1 MSPELRPDEQPFADA
16 PAEIVA
22 SMNGRPPTLQQ
33 WRAISHDL
41 TPCAIVAGA
50 GSGKTAVMAARV
62 VYLTVEK
69 LALPSQILCL
79 TFTNKAAEELANR
92 VRNATAGLG
101 LPEGEEA
108 TVLTYHA
115 FAARLLDDYGLR
127 MGLEAGP
134 MLLTAAHKWQLA
146 SSLFADRTFEHL
158 EVRTVAYTVR
168 QMLQLA
174 DHCSNHLVTPEELAA
189 QARDWAAHVQVK
201 KSWDRDEK
209 MAALRRAEYAE
220 LVRAYQDRKRE
231 LRVIDYGDQIA
242 YAVRLVEEHP
252 DVVDDFRARYP
263 VVLLDEYQDTN
274 HAQGRLLERLFGP
287 GYPMMCVGDP
297 DQNIYAWRGAS
308 LRNILRFA
316 EDFAGGTKPLYVN
329 FRSGDRILRAANRV
343 IGEVPDERR
352 ARDKQL
358 RPDPARGDGRVLAFV
373 ATDERDEARR
383 IAKLIA
389 AEHENG
395 RPYGSFAVLCRKKR
409 LFSPI
414 AEVLRDENIPVE
426 VVDLGGLLQL
436 PEVVEVVAW
445 LRLLE
450 DPSRNVA
457 LARVLQGPRWRIGYR
472 DLVALAR
479 WSARRNKRLREDL
492 GEAEHPGDVA
502 FALAEA
508 LDHLD
513 DEDMTGL
520 SDEAR
525 TRLIEFNAL
534 FASLRTSAAGGPLDE
549 LVTAILERSGLMRE
563 LEASGSPGAV
573 GARRNLLNFI
583 GSVSNFAPVEGEAT
597 VATLVSYL
605 DAAEDAEEDFEQ
617 VQLSDD
623 NTVKLLTI
631 HKAKGLEWDVVFVP
645 GLAEGRRSAIFPDT
659 SRQPNPVTQPAT
671 LPFELRGDREVLPQY
686 DGNIKKFREELKQRA
701 LEEERRLCYV
711 ALTRARDLLVCSAAY
726 WYEGPRDPFEPGRF
740 YEEIAGDPACEE
752 LTPRAECPEENPLIA
767 LRAERA
773 QGWPPK
779 ARPDDIDPLFP
790 DGWHAAAIEV
800 SQGTSPVDAFADGLS
815 ASERALFEQML
826 GSHRERID
834 LIASSVA
841 VDPGPTV
848 PGTLSVSG
856 LLEYERCPKLFYWTY
871 VRPLPRRPSAA
882 ARLGTEVHRWIELES
897 RGQGALFDDEEQQP
911 DLAPEERLTAG
922 DAASSG
928 SLRANW
934 RASRFAQQTPAF
946 TERPFL
952 LALEGFIVGGRIDAI
967 FERPDGWEI
976 VDYKTGRQP
985 ATDDPVAGLQLDL
998 YALAAQE
1005 VWGKRADEL
1014 ILTYFYVADG
1024 AEVSRPAGDI
1034 GETRARVIASLGRIA
1049 SGSYEPVPG
1058 AQCTW
1063 CSFLALCDAGQEFL
1077 ASRRSSASSA

>member
-1 MSPELRPDEQPFADA
+1 MTRPDEQPYADA
-16 PAEIVA
+16 PPEIVA

-33 WRAISHDL
+33 WRAISHGL

-62 VYLTVEK
+62 VYLTIEK

-158 EVRTVAYTVR
+158 EVRTVAHTVR

-174 DHCSNHLVTPEELAA
+174 DHCSNHLVTPDQLAR
-189 QARDWAAHVQVK
+189 QATDWAAQVVVK
-201 KSWDRDEK
+201 KAWDRDEK
-209 MAALRRAEYAE
+209 MAALRRAEYAD
-220 LVRAYQDRKRE
+220 LVRAYQERKRQ
-231 LRVIDYGDQIA
+231 LRVIDYGDQIT

-252 DVVDDFRARYP
+252 DVVEDFRARYP

-274 HAQGRLLERLFGP
+274 HAQGRLLEKLFGT

-308 LRNILRFA
+308 LRNILSFA
-316 EDFAGGTKPLYVN
+316 GDFAGGTKPLYVN
-329 FRSGDRILRAANRV
+329 FRSGDRILRVANRV
-343 IGEVPDERR
+343 IGEVPEERR
-352 ARDKQL
+352 AKDKTL

-373 ATDERDEARR
+373 ATDEREEARR
-383 IAKLIA
+383 IAQLIA
-389 AEHENG
+389 REHTENG
-395 RPYGSFAVLCRKKR
+395 RSYGSFAVLCRKKR

-414 AEVLRDENIPVE
+414 AEVLRDADIPVE

-445 LRLLE
+445 LRLLD
-450 DPSRNVA
+450 DPGRNVA

-479 WSARRNKRLREDL
+479 WSARRNRRLREDL
-492 GEAEHPGDVA
+492 GEVEHPGDVA

-525 TRLIEFNAL
+525 ARLREFNDL
-534 FASLRTSAAGGPLDE
+534 FASLRAAAAGGPLDE
-549 LVTAILERSGLMRE
+549 LVTMVLERSGLMRE

-573 GARRNLLNFI
+573 SARRNLLNFV

-597 VATLVSYL
+597 LATLVSYL

-645 GLAEGRRSAIFPDT
+645 GLAEGKRSSIFPDT

-671 LPFELRGDREVLPQY
+671 LPFDLRGDREVLPQY
-686 DGNIKKFREELKQRA
+686 DGNIKAFREALRQRA

-711 ALTRARDLLVCSAAY
+711 ALTRARDVLVCSAAY

-752 LTPRAECPEENPLIA
+752 LGPRPGCPEENPLIA
-767 LRAERA
+767 LRAQRA
-773 QGWPPK
+773 LGWPPPD
-779 ARPDDIDPLFP
+779 RPDDTDTLFP
-790 DGWHAAAIEV
+790 DGWHAAAI
-800 SQGTSPVDAFADGLS
+800 AAADDPGSIEALVRGLGAAERKTFEDTL
-815 ASERALFEQML
+815 ASHL
-826 GSHRERID
+826 ERID
-834 LIASSVA
+834 LISSSVA
-841 VDPGPTV
+841 VDSRPSAP
-848 PGTLSVSG
+848 PTLSVSA

-871 VRPLPRRPSAA
+871 VRPVPRRPSFA
-882 ARLGTEVHRWIELES
+882 ARLGTEVHRWIELTS
-897 RGQGALFDDEEQQP
+897 RGQGVLFDVEEEPP
-911 DLAPEERLTAG
+911 DLAPEERLG
-922 DAASSG
+922 ESDPGLAAT
-928 SLRANW
+928 LRENW
-934 RASRFAQQTPAF
+934 RTSRFAGLTPAF
-946 TERPFL
+946 SERPFL
-952 LALEGFIVGGRIDAI
+952 LALDGFIVGGRIDAI
-967 FERPDGWEI
+967 FTRPDGGWEI
-976 VDYKTGRQP
+976 VDYKTGREP
-985 ATDDPVAGLQLDL
+985 AEDDPVAGLQLDI
-998 YALAAQE
+998 YALAARE
-1005 VWGKRADEL
+1005 VWGKRAEDL
-1014 ILTYFYVADG
+1014 TLTYFYVASG
-1024 AEVSRPAGDI
+1024 KETSRPAGDI
-1034 GETRARVIASLGRIA
+1034 EATRRRVIDALGRIA
-1049 SGSYEPVPG
+1049 AGSYAPLPG
-1058 AQCTW
+1058 EQCTW
-1063 CSFLALCDAGQEFL
+1063 CSFLGFCEAGQDFL
-1077 ASRRSSASSA
+1077 ESKRSSASSA

>member
-1 MSPELRPDEQPFADA
+1 MTRPDEMPYADA
-16 PAEIVA
+16 PSEIVA
-22 SMNGRPPTLQQ
+22 SMNGRPPTVQQ
-33 WRAISHDL
+33 WRAISHDM

-62 VYLTVEK
+62 VYLTLEK

-158 EVRTVAYTVR
+158 EVRTVPYTVR

-174 DHCSNHLVTPEELAA
+174 DHCSNHLVTADRLREQAKAWAA
-189 QARDWAAHVQVK
+189 QVDVK
-201 KSWDRDEK
+201 RSWDRDEK

-220 LVRAYQDRKRE
+220 LVAAYQERKKE
-231 LRVIDYGDQIA
+231 LRLIDYGDQIT
-242 YAVRLVEEHP
+242 YAVKLVEEHP
-252 DVVDDFRARYP
+252 DVTADFRARYP

-274 HAQGRLLERLFGP
+274 HAQGRLLELLFGS

-343 IGEVPDERR
+343 INEVPDERR
-352 ARDKQL
+352 AKDKEL
-358 RPDPARGDGRVLAFV
+358 RPDPARGEGDVVAFV
-373 ATDERDEARR
+373 ATDERAEARG
-383 IAKLIA
+383 IATIIA
-389 AEHENG
+389 REHAEKD
-395 RPYGSFAVLCRKKR
+395 RSYGSFAVLCRKKR
-409 LFSPI
+409 LFAPI
-414 AEVLRDENIPVE
+414 ADVLREEGIPVE

-436 PEVVEVVAW
+436 PEVVEAVAW
-445 LRLLE
+445 LRLLD
-450 DPSRNVA
+450 DPSRNIA
-457 LARVLQGPRWRIGYR
+457 LARILQGPRWRIGYR

-479 WSARRNKRLREDL
+479 WSARRNRALRDDL

-508 LDHLD
+508 LDNLD

-525 TRLIEFNAL
+525 ARLKEFNEL
-534 FASLRTSAAGGPLDE
+534 FVSLRASAAHGPLDE
-549 LVTAILERSGLMRE
+549 LVIAIIERSGLMRE
-563 LEASGSPGAV
+563 LEAAGSAASLS
-573 GARRNLLNFI
+573 ARRNLLNFV

-597 VATLVSYL
+597 VSTLVSYL

-645 GLAEGRRSAIFPDT
+645 GLAEAKRSAIVPDT

-671 LPFELRGDREVLPQY
+671 LPFDLRGDREVLPQY
-686 DGNIKKFREELKQRA
+686 DGNIKAFRQELRDRA

-711 ALTRARDLLVCSAAY
+711 ALTRARDLLVCSTAY
-726 WYEGPRDPFEPGRF
+726 WYEGPRDPFWPGRF
-740 YEEIAGDPACEE
+740 YEEIAGDPACDEM
-752 LTPRAECPEENPLIA
+752 LPRPECPEENPLIA
-767 LRAERA
+767 FRAERA
-773 QGWPPK
+773 LGWPP
-779 ARPDDIDPLFP
+779 AGRPDDADDLFP
-790 DGWHAAAIEV
+790 NGWHQAARDPSVVEGLAGRLPAEERRDFEDALASHIERIELIE
-800 SQGTSPVDAFADGLS
+800 TNAAVDARPPAP
-815 ASERALFEQML
+815 R
-826 GSHRERID
+826 
-834 LIASSVA
+834 
-841 VDPGPTV
+841 
-848 PGTLSVSG
+848 TLSVSA

-882 ARLGTEVHRWIELES
+882 ARLGTDVHRWIELQS
-897 RGQGALFDDEEQQP
+897 RGQGVLFDVEEQEP
-911 DLAPEERLTAG
+911 DLSPEERLAG
-922 DAASSG
+922 PGLEA
-928 SLRANW
+928 SLRQNW
-934 RASRFAQQTPAF
+934 RASRFAGKTPVF

-952 LALEGFIVGGRIDAI
+952 LALDGFIVGGRIDAI
-967 FERPDGWEI
+967 FARDDGGWEI
-976 VDYKTGRQP
+976 VDYKTGRVP
-985 ATDDPVAGLQLDL
+985 PSDDPVAGLQLDL

-1005 VWGKRADEL
+1005 VWGKTAGEL
-1014 ILTYFYVADG
+1014 TLTYFYVA
-1024 AEVSRPAGDI
+1024 EEKETTRPAGDI
-1034 GETRARVIASLGRIA
+1034 EATRARVVEALGRIA
-1049 SGSYEPVPG
+1049 ATNFQPQAGE
-1058 AQCTW
+1058 QCTW
-1063 CSFLALCDAGQEFL
+1063 CSFLEFCEAGQDFL
-1077 ASRRSSASSA
+1077 ASKRSSASSA

>member
-1 MSPELRPDEQPFADA
+1 MSARPDEMPYADA
-16 PAEIVA
+16 PPEIVA
-22 SMNGRPPTLQQ
+22 AMNGRPPTVQQ

-62 VYLTVEK
+62 VYLTLEK

-134 MLLTAAHKWQLA
+134 MLLSAAHKWQLA
-146 SSLFADRTFEHL
+146 SSLFNERTFEHL
-158 EVRTVAYTVR
+158 EVRTVPYTVR

-174 DHCSNHLVTPEELAA
+174 DHCSNHLVTPEQLRE
-189 QARDWAAHVQVK
+189 QAIEWAAHVVPK
-201 KSWDRDEK
+201 KSWDYKERL
-209 MAALRRAEYAE
+209 AANQRAEYAE
-220 LVRAYQDRKRE
+220 LVRAYQDRKSA
-231 LRVIDYGDQIA
+231 LRLIDYGDQIT

-252 DVVDDFRARYP
+252 DVVADFRSRYP

-274 HAQGRLLERLFGP
+274 HAQGRLLERLFGS

-316 EDFAGGTKPLYVN
+316 EDFAGDTKPLYVN
-329 FRSGDRILRAANRV
+329 FRSGERILNVANRV
-343 IGEVPDERR
+343 IGEVPEQRR
-352 ARDKQL
+352 AKDKQL
-358 RPDPARGDGRVLAFV
+358 RPDPARGAGRVLAFV
-373 ATDERDEARR
+373 GTDERDEARR
-383 IAKLIA
+383 IAGVIKE
-389 AEHENG
+389 EHEAG

-409 LFSPI
+409 LFAPI
-414 AEVLRDENIPVE
+414 AEVLRDEGVPVE

-445 LRLLE
+445 LRLLD
-450 DPSRNVA
+450 DPARNVA
-457 LARVLQGPRWRIGYR
+457 LARILQGPRWRIGYR

-479 WSARRNKRLREDL
+479 WSARRNRALREDL

-508 LDHLD
+508 LDHLE
-513 DEDMTGL
+513 DEDMTGV

-525 TRLIEFNAL
+525 ARLREFGAL
-534 FASLRTSAAGGPLDE
+534 FASLRASASGGPLDE
-549 LVTAILERSGLMRE
+549 LVIAIIERSGLMRE
-563 LEASGSPGAV
+563 LEASTAPNAV
-573 GARRNLLNFI
+573 SARRNLLNFV
-583 GSVSNFAPVEGEAT
+583 GSVSSFAPVEGEAT
-597 VATLVSYL
+597 VGTLVSYL

-645 GLAEGRRSAIFPDT
+645 GLAEGPRSSIFPDT
-659 SRQPNPVTQPAT
+659 SRQPNPVTQAAT
-671 LPFELRGDREVLPQY
+671 LPFELRGDKDVLPLY
-686 DGNIKKFREELKQRA
+686 DGNIKAFREAMKERA

-711 ALTRARDLLVCSAAY
+711 ALTRAREILVCSAAY
-726 WYEGPRDPFEPGRF
+726 WYEGPRDPFGPGRF
-740 YEEIAGDPACEE
+740 YKEIAEDPACDEM
-752 LTPRAECPEENPLIA
+752 LPRPDCPDENPLIA

-773 QGWPPK
+773 LGWPPT
-779 ARPDDIDPLFP
+779 ARPEDTDALFP
-790 DGWHAAAIEV
+790 SGWHAAATAV
-800 SQGTSPVDAFADGLS
+800 SQGAASVDAFAGGLT
-815 ASERALFEQML
+815 APERALFDEAL

-841 VDPGPTV
+841 SDPRPAT
-848 PGTLSVSG
+848 PGILSVSA
-856 LLEYERCPKLFYWTY
+856 LLEFERCPKLFYWTY

-897 RGQGALFDDEEQQP
+897 RGQGVLFDDEEQQP
-911 DLAPEERLTAG
+911 DLAPDERLSAG
-922 DAASSG
+922 DAASST
-928 SLRANW
+928 SLRATW
-934 RASRFAQQTPAF
+934 RAS
-946 TERPFL
+946 
-952 LALEGFIVGGRIDAI
+952 
-967 FERPDGWEI
+967 
-976 VDYKTGRQP
+976 
-985 ATDDPVAGLQLDL
+985 
-998 YALAAQE
+998 
-1005 VWGKRADEL
+1005 
-1014 ILTYFYVADG
+1014 
-1024 AEVSRPAGDI
+1024 
-1034 GETRARVIASLGRIA
+1034 
-1049 SGSYEPVPG
+1049 
-1058 AQCTW
+1058 
-1063 CSFLALCDAGQEFL
+1063 
-1077 ASRRSSASSA
+1077 